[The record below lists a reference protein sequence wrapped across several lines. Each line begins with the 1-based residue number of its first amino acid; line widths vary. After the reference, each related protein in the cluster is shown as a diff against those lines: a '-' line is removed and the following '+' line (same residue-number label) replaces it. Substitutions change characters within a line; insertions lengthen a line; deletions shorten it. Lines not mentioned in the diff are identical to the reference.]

1 MSASA
6 EDEEIGPSIDSADPE
21 ERIAA
26 RRLRIGKRLEQ
37 LRRYFNDVDKRNTP
51 CSAVIGNLIL
61 NWPKLLRPFDGF
73 LNRFF
78 TLYRCVYV
86 RNASLHHFRY
96 KEVRFNCFN

>member
-26 RRLRIGKRLEQ
+26 RRLRITKRLEQ

-51 CSAVIGNLIL
+51 SPASALQCSYMREPDVSAQNS
-61 NWPKLLRPFDGF
+61 FAF
-73 LNRFF
+73 LQ
-78 TLYRCVYV
+78 
-86 RNASLHHFRY
+86 SLKFGML
-96 KEVRFNCFN
+96 VSVSVS